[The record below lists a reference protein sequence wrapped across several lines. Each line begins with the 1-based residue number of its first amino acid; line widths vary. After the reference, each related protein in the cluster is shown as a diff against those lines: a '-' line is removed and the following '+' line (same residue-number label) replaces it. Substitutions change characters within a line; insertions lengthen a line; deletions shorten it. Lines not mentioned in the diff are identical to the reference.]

1 MAVKGKPYKG
11 LILTCLVFL
20 IIYNIYVSD
29 LDRKMAERALSYT
42 KNCISW
48 GLVPWEGTD
57 VQGPLQVPRGQ
68 NKTLHGSVQGAGT
81 ATLLDCVEPL
91 PTAGTHL
98 TCLLLLKSQVV
109 AALQNTFPLSCLNS
123 MRAWSLPNRSPS
135 SRV

>member
-1 MAVKGKPYKG
+1 M
-11 LILTCLVFL
+11 FL
-20 IIYNIYVSD
+20 IIYDIYVSD

-68 NKTLHGSVQGAGT
+68 NKTLRGSVSKAR
-81 ATLLDCVEPL
+81 APPLLDCVEPL
-91 PTAGTHL
+91 PAAGTHL
-98 TCLLLLKSQVV
+98 TSLLLIKSQVV
-109 AALQNTFPLSCLNS
+109 VALQNTFPLSCLNL
-123 MRAWSLPNRSPS
+123 MRAWSLPNKSPS